1 MHLQHSLHKPF
12 FYYSKTGKNKNSQLD
27 SWHKWDNG
35 LHSCSKWWSW
45 MEMSEGK
52 KLRCVYLRWYGDEL
66 SEVDW
71 WDLPELANLQRSRKS
86 QIQKLDVQHLTAMKG
101 NDLHTDETHIH
112 KTNWTNL
119 IFTWAA
125 QYWKKPYNVVFRFS
139 ETYCDIK
146 TQEWWLDDLK
156 TWIALFGKSD
166 FVGEYICI

>member
-27 SWHKWDNG
+27 SWHKWDHG

-112 KTNWTNL
+112 ITNWTNL
-119 IFTWAA
+119 NFHMGCTILE
-125 QYWKKPYNVVFRFS
+125 KNVQCGISFFWNILRYKN
-139 ETYCDIK
+139 TGMM
-146 TQEWWLDDLK
+146 TRWL
-156 TWIALFGKSD
+156 
-166 FVGEYICI
+166 E